1 MGDEGGDESDDK
13 TDAFSLQ
20 QRNTAYNA
28 PVRVGLGF
36 LTASQPD
43 AAKGLA
49 VERQSSLF
57 RFPGKNAR
65 YLLLPYVPYDCNTL
79 KLMNP
84 LFFQSTFRVRRR
96 VLPTPDGSW
105 FPKPLLFRST
115 APFAQN

>member
-1 MGDEGGDESDDK
+1 MGDEWGDESDDK

-65 YLLLPYVPYDCNTL
+65 YLLLPYVPYDCNITPHSQV
-79 KLMNP
+79 N
-84 LFFQSTFRVRRR
+84 FFNWSGWPSACYRMAWSVVEKILPFL
-96 VLPTPDGSW
+96 VLLPD
-105 FPKPLLFRST
+105 
-115 APFAQN
+115 